1 MKLSTLSMFSLLSLT
16 TIAQPVTV
24 STGPQALQQVRYR
37 LIDDAQTMA
46 ALTDWD
52 IAFEITG
59 ITGSVLV
66 NTAKGMRV
74 FKAPY
79 TLAQWAELDTAGL
92 AANWPEQHNS
102 ETNWSSGALNQGLTA
117 NPFDL
122 GWGIYNF
129 TTNNVAGDSL
139 FVLALADGQY
149 KKFAVNGFASATN
162 SFTFTLAA
170 LDGSNEQVG
179 NLVRSDFAG
188 KNFGYWSFTTGA
200 AVDPEPLASEWD
212 LLFTKYSAFV
222 TQPFPAYYPVVG
234 ALQNREVEA
243 LQVDGVPSVDVQ
255 WTNQTLGT
263 DMNIVGYDWK
273 NFNMTTFQ
281 WEYAQDRTYFVKDRA
296 ANVWKLVFTAYGG
309 NATGNITFT
318 KELISATSVAEGQT
332 PQAFILAPNPASQ
345 GNVNLVI
352 DTQVPQLL
360 LNIHD
365 ASGRLVREELLTGL
379 GGLVQ
384 RTIDLNGLGKG
395 LYVIRLQGEGLSSSS
410 RLVIE

>member
-139 FVLALADGQY
+139 FVLAMADGQY
-149 KKFAVNGFASATN
+149 KKFAVNGFASVTN
-162 SFTFTLAA
+162 SF
-170 LDGSNEQVG
+170 
-179 NLVRSDFAG
+179 R
-188 KNFGYWSFTTGA
+188 
-200 AVDPEPLASEWD
+200 
-212 LLFTKYSAFV
+212 
-222 TQPFPAYYPVVG
+222 
-234 ALQNREVEA
+234 
-243 LQVDGVPSVDVQ
+243 
-255 WTNQTLGT
+255 
-263 DMNIVGYDWK
+263 
-273 NFNMTTFQ
+273 
-281 WEYAQDRTYFVKDRA
+281 
-296 ANVWKLVFTAYGG
+296 
-309 NATGNITFT
+309 
-318 KELISATSVAEGQT
+318 
-332 PQAFILAPNPASQ
+332 
-345 GNVNLVI
+345 
-352 DTQVPQLL
+352 
-360 LNIHD
+360 
-365 ASGRLVREELLTGL
+365 
-379 GGLVQ
+379 
-384 RTIDLNGLGKG
+384 
-395 LYVIRLQGEGLSSSS
+395 
-410 RLVIE
+410 